1 MSEKKLFE
9 NKRAGDVYNRTTIAT
24 HDINVV
30 LVHPR
35 IPQNTGNIA
44 RLCVGSGTRLH
55 LVHPLGFS
63 TDDTMLKRAGLD
75 YWENLHVEEHA
86 DLDAF
91 FAAHPDAAA
100 RGWFASSKVPR
111 PYTSASFE
119 KGCYLFFG
127 AETSGLPGE
136 LLTAHQS
143 RCITIPILGP
153 VRSFNLANSV
163 GIVLFEAIRQIQTE
177 VFTWT
182 NNTTT

>member
-9 NKRAGDVYNRTTIAT
+9 DKRVGDVYNRSTIAT

-30 LVHPR
+30 LVHPQ
-35 IPQNTGNIA
+35 IPQNTGNIS

-55 LVHPLGFS
+55 LIHPLGFS
-63 TDDTMLKRAGLD
+63 TDSTMLKRAGLD
-75 YWENLHVEEHA
+75 YWENLQVEEHES
-86 DLDAF
+86 LEAF
-91 FAAHPDAAA
+91 FEAHPDAAEK
-100 RGWFASSKVPR
+100 GWFASSKVQR
-111 PYTSASFE
+111 PYTSAPFE

-127 AETSGLPGE
+127 AETSGLPKE
-136 LLTAHQS
+136 LLTEQQS

-177 VFTWT
+177 VFTWK